1 MSDPYK
7 VLGVS
12 RDASD
17 DEVKKAYRNLSKK
30 YHPDA
35 NINNPNKDKA
45 EEMFKLVQEAYQ
57 QIIYERQ
64 HPYASSGNYGGA
76 GGSQGAN
83 GNPYANGGYAN
94 GGYNGQF
101 YTNWDDFFND
111 FFTGAFTGQYQN
123 NSQAQAAQSDYDR
136 YMRAAAN
143 YINNRHYTEAL
154 NVLNNVE
161 DHSSLWYYYSAI
173 ANAGLG
179 NHAQALEHATIA
191 AEMEPNN
198 YSYQNL
204 VTQLS
209 RGRGVYQDRQN
220 TYMRSYDTG
229 GWCLRLCLL
238 NMFLNLFCGG
248 GGCCCGG
255 THI

>member
-7 VLGVS
+7 VLGIE
-12 RDASD
+12 RDAT
-17 DEVKKAYRNLSKK
+17 DEEIKKAYRNLSKK

-64 HPYASSGNYGGA
+64 HPYASTGQGFNGSAGSSSYSG
-76 GGSQGAN
+76 
-83 GNPYANGGYAN
+83 GGYS
-94 GGYNGQF
+94 GSTGQGYNGQF
-101 YTNWDDFFND
+101 YTNWEDFFND
-111 FFTGAFTGQYQN
+111 FFAGAYGGQYQHN
-123 NSQAQAAQSDYDR
+123 YNPGMSSDYVR
-136 YMRAAAN
+136 YMNAAAS
-143 YINNRHYTEAL
+143 YIQNRRYSEAL
-154 NVLNNVE
+154 NVLASVE
-161 DHSSLWYYYSAI
+161 DHSALWYYYSAI

-209 RGRGVYQDRQN
+209 RGSWNYQQREN
-220 TYMRSYDTG
+220 TYVRTYDSG
-229 GWCLRLCLL
+229 QWCIRLCIL
-238 NMFLNLFCGG
+238 NAFINL
-248 GGCCCGG
+248 CCGRG
-255 THI
+255 FFCC

>member
-7 VLGVS
+7 VLGIE
-12 RDASD
+12 RDAT
-17 DEVKKAYRNLSKK
+17 DEEIKKAYRSLSKK

-64 HPYASSGNYGGA
+64 HPYASAGQGF
-76 GGSQGAN
+76 GGSAGSN
-83 GNPYANGGYAN
+83 SYSGGGYS
-94 GGYNGQF
+94 GSTGQGYNGQF
-101 YTNWDDFFND
+101 YTNWEDFFND
-111 FFTGAFTGQYQN
+111 FFAGAYGGQYQHN
-123 NSQAQAAQSDYDR
+123 YNSGMNSDYVR
-136 YMRAAAN
+136 YMNAAAS
-143 YINNRHYTEAL
+143 YIQNRRYSEAL
-154 NVLNNVE
+154 NVLAGVE
-161 DHSSLWYYYSAI
+161 DHSALWYYYSAI

-209 RGRGVYQDRQN
+209 RGSWNYQQREN
-220 TYMRSYDTG
+220 TYVRTYDSG
-229 GWCLRLCLL
+229 QWCIRLCIL
-238 NMFLNLFCGG
+238 NAFINL
-248 GGCCCGG
+248 CCGRG
-255 THI
+255 FFCC

>member
-7 VLGVS
+7 VLGVE

-17 DEVKKAYRNLSKK
+17 DEIKKAYRNLSKK

-64 HPYASSGNYGGA
+64 HPYASA
-76 GGSQGAN
+76 GSQSY
-83 GNPYANGGYAN
+83 GNTNTGSNTTYAKM
-94 GGYNGQF
+94 
-101 YTNWDDFFND
+101 
-111 FFTGAFTGQYQN
+111 
-123 NSQAQAAQSDYDR
+123 SSDYQR
-136 YMRAAAN
+136 YMNAAAS
-143 YINNRHYTEAL
+143 YINARRYNEAL
-154 NVLNNVE
+154 NVLSNVE
-161 DHSSLWYYYSAI
+161 DHSALWYYYSAI

-179 NHAQALEHATIA
+179 NHAQALEYATIA

-204 VTQLS
+204 VTQLR
-209 RGRGVYQDRQN
+209 RGSNMYQQRQAN
-220 TYMRSYDTG
+220 YVQPYDSG

-248 GGCCCGG
+248 RFFCC
-255 THI
+255 

>member
-7 VLGVS
+7 VLGIE
-12 RDASD
+12 RDAT
-17 DEVKKAYRNLSKK
+17 DEEIKKAYRSLSKK

-64 HPYASSGNYGGA
+64 HPYASAGQGFNGSAGSSSYSG
-76 GGSQGAN
+76 
-83 GNPYANGGYAN
+83 GGYS
-94 GGYNGQF
+94 GSTGQGYNGQF
-101 YTNWDDFFND
+101 YTNWEDFFND
-111 FFTGAFTGQYQN
+111 FFAGAYGGQYQHN
-123 NSQAQAAQSDYDR
+123 YNSGMNSDYVR
-136 YMRAAAN
+136 YMNAAAS
-143 YINNRHYTEAL
+143 YIQNRRYSEAL
-154 NVLNNVE
+154 NVLAGVG
-161 DHSSLWYYYSAI
+161 DHSALWYYYSAI

-179 NHAQALEHATIA
+179 NHAQALEQATIA

-209 RGRGVYQDRQN
+209 RGSWNYQQREN
-220 TYMRSYDTG
+220 TYVRTYDSG
-229 GWCLRLCLL
+229 QWCIRLCIL
-238 NMFLNLFCGG
+238 NAFINL
-248 GGCCCGG
+248 CCGRG
-255 THI
+255 FFCC